1 MTKEIATFG
10 DIVMTDINFTA
21 IKISADI
28 KKEFDH
34 KPVYH
39 K

>member
-10 DIVMTDINFTA
+10 DIEMTDINFPA
-21 IKISADI
+21 IKVSADI
-28 KKEFDH
+28 KKESDH
-34 KPVYH
+34 KPVYN